1 MKIHRA
7 TVSGLSLVLL
17 AVQAVLVCTVV
28 ASYAWQRHHYPRVWT
43 RAYGYDPQ
51 LPLRGRYLSLQ
62 VSIDGCSSTLPSAKQ
77 ALFQRDFTGAVK
89 PGPYAIQPVPNVQ
102 FSASLQVVNGQLQ
115 AVFLSNEEQRRF
127 GQIVQAQPEKPC
139 QQMLLRA
146 PVNFYIADIHVS
158 RLSREN
164 DGALGRA
171 VESARCIDQD
181 RSLRTSASR
190 LMVPACQQDRTSI
203 CCLRLRRAFAED

>member
-146 PVNFYIADIHVS
+146 PVNFYIADNAPNLFPLRPNQQLWIELTIPPQGPPRPIQLALKS
-158 RLSREN
+158 
-164 DGALGRA
+164 DGNWQP
-171 VESARCIDQD
+171 V
-181 RSLRTSASR
+181 
-190 LMVPACQQDRTSI
+190 
-203 CCLRLRRAFAED
+203 AFF